1 MGFYEFEN
9 HHYFRKI
16 QKIMKMVK
24 SARSSNP
31 EKLAFTRFGTK
42 PAGGELVLD

>member
-1 MGFYEFEN
+1 MGFREFEN
-9 HHYFRKI
+9 FRKI

-24 SARSSNP
+24 SVRSSNP
-31 EKLAFTRFGTK
+31 EKLAFARVGTK